1 MGGYANL
8 EGSLPMELRDY
19 LRAVRKRWWLVA
31 GSIVVA
37 LGAAMLVTTLTP
49 PKYSAS
55 VTFFVGTQTKGVS
68 DAYQGS
74 LFSQQRIKSYADLL
88 TSDRL
93 AQAIVDNDPMGRTAD
108 QVQESITANAIPD
121 TVLLEATVTD
131 GDRARALRLSQ
142 GLAKQFVALVQTLE
156 TPPGSDV
163 PTVWVE
169 VIAGPALA
177 AKPVSP
183 TPVRNA
189 GLALVLGLVLGV
201 GAAVLRETLDTSV
214 KSAPALAELT
224 GAAVLST
231 VPVDSRAKRAPLIVA
246 GSAGSV
252 RAEALRQ
259 LRTNLQFVNV
269 DAPARAIAVTSAV
282 PGEGKTTTACN
293 LAIVF
298 AEAGKR
304 VVIVDADLRRP
315 RVAEYLN
322 VEGAV
327 GLTNVLA
334 GQATVDDALQQWG
347 TSGVFVLPA
356 GSIPPNPSELL
367 GSRNME
373 ALLASLRQGFDVVI
387 VDTPPLLP
395 VTDGAVAATI
405 VDGTVLVFRC
415 GKTTTA
421 QARSAADA
429 LAAVDA
435 RVLGCVLN
443 MVPRKSSG
451 AYTYYDYGSRPA
463 GGRRDRAAEP
473 VAGSGKGADVHSW
486 ATVPTG
492 NLSVVYQA
500 GGAAGGNGALVRSD
514 DTMPVSPAPV
524 SSVPVSSAPVTS
536 PPFPPPP
543 HASNGGSRRKNS
555 GRAKVRG
562 AHAEDDTAVHGVA
575 RIRGSR

>member
-1 MGGYANL
+1 
-8 EGSLPMELRDY
+8 MELRDY

>member
-1 MGGYANL
+1 
-8 EGSLPMELRDY
+8 MELRDY
-19 LRAVRKRWWLVA
+19 LRAVRKRWWLVV
-31 GSIVVA
+31 GSVVVA
-37 LGAAMLVTTLTP
+37 LGAATLITTLTP
-49 PKYSAS
+49 SKYSAS
-55 VTFFVGTQTKGVS
+55 VVFFVGAQTKGGVS

-74 LFSQQRIKSYADLL
+74 LFSQQRIQSYADLL

-93 AQAIVDNDPMGRTAD
+93 AQAIVDHDAAGRTAA
-108 QVQESITANAIPD
+108 QVRESITATAVPN

-131 GDRARALRLSQ
+131 RDHTRALRLSQ
-142 GLAKQFVALVQTLE
+142 ELARQFVLLVKALE

-163 PTVWVE
+163 PAVWVE
-169 VIAGPALA
+169 VVSGPALA
-177 AKPVSP
+177 DRPVSP

-189 GLALVLGLVLGV
+189 VLALVVGLLLGV
-201 GAAVLRETLDTSV
+201 GGAVLRETLDASV
-214 KSAPALAELT
+214 KTAQALTETT

-231 VPVDSRAKRAPLIVA
+231 VPVDARAKRAPLIVA

-304 VVIVDADLRRP
+304 VVLVDADLRRP
-315 RVAEYLN
+315 RVAEYLD

-347 TSGVFVLPA
+347 DSGVFVLPA

-367 GSRNME
+367 GSRNMH
-373 ALLASLRQGFDVVI
+373 ALLASLRDGFDIVI

-395 VTDGAVAATI
+395 VTDGAVVATA
-405 VDGTVLVFRC
+405 VDGTVMVFRC
-415 GKTTTA
+415 GRTTAA
-421 QARSAADA
+421 QARSAAEA
-429 LAAVDA
+429 LGAVDA

-443 MVPRKSSG
+443 MTPRKSTG
-451 AYTYYDYGSRPA
+451 AYTYYEDY
-463 GGRRDRAAEP
+463 RARP
-473 VAGSGKGADVHSW
+473 VARHSREDSWSTGSF
-486 ATVPTG
+486 P
-492 NLSVVYQA
+492 VVYQST
-500 GGAAGGNGALVRSD
+500 AASADEVE
-514 DTMPVSPAPV
+514 PVSPAPV
-524 SSVPVSSAPVTS
+524 SGAPVSSAPVTGAPVS
-536 PPFPPPP
+536 SAPVARTAGIGRRKAAAGRARVR
-543 HASNGGSRRKNS
+543 ASRDDAAGVTGSR
-555 GRAKVRG
+555 
-562 AHAEDDTAVHGVA
+562 
-575 RIRGSR
+575 

>member
-1 MGGYANL
+1 
-8 EGSLPMELRDY
+8 MELRDY

-415 GKTTTA
+415 GKSTTA

-562 AHAEDDTAVHGVA
+562 AHAEDDTAVHDVA

>member
-1 MGGYANL
+1 
-8 EGSLPMELRDY
+8 MELRDY

-169 VIAGPALA
+169 VIAGPTLA

>member
-1 MGGYANL
+1 
-8 EGSLPMELRDY
+8 MELRDY

-49 PKYSAS
+49 PKYAAS

-131 GDRARALRLSQ
+131 GDRARALRLTQ

-177 AKPVSP
+177 ARPVSP

-214 KSAPALAELT
+214 KGAPALAELT

-231 VPVDSRAKRAPLIVA
+231 VPIDSRAKKAPLIVA

-347 TSGVFVLPA
+347 TSGVCVLPA

-451 AYTYYDYGSRPA
+451 AYTYYDYGSKPA
-463 GGRRDRAAEP
+463 AGRRDRAAEP
-473 VAGSGKGADVHSW
+473 VAGGGKGSDVHSW

-500 GGAAGGNGALVRSD
+500 GGAAGGNGSLVRGDGTIPLSQ
-514 DTMPVSPAPV
+514 A
-524 SSVPVSSAPVTS
+524 PVSSAPVSSSPVTS
-536 PPFPPPP
+536 PP
-543 HASNGGSRRKNS
+543 HTSNGGSRRKNS

>member
-1 MGGYANL
+1 
-8 EGSLPMELRDY
+8 MELRDY

-356 GSIPPNPSELL
+356 GSIPPE
-367 GSRNME
+367 
-373 ALLASLRQGFDVVI
+373 
-387 VDTPPLLP
+387 
-395 VTDGAVAATI
+395 
-405 VDGTVLVFRC
+405 
-415 GKTTTA
+415 
-421 QARSAADA
+421 
-429 LAAVDA
+429 
-435 RVLGCVLN
+435 
-443 MVPRKSSG
+443 
-451 AYTYYDYGSRPA
+451 PA
-463 GGRRDRAAEP
+463 
-473 VAGSGKGADVHSW
+473 W
-486 ATVPTG
+486 W
-492 NLSVVYQA
+492 
-500 GGAAGGNGALVRSD
+500 
-514 DTMPVSPAPV
+514 
-524 SSVPVSSAPVTS
+524 
-536 PPFPPPP
+536 
-543 HASNGGSRRKNS
+543 
-555 GRAKVRG
+555 
-562 AHAEDDTAVHGVA
+562 
-575 RIRGSR
+575 

>member
-1 MGGYANL
+1 
-8 EGSLPMELRDY
+8 
-19 LRAVRKRWWLVA
+19 
-31 GSIVVA
+31 
-37 LGAAMLVTTLTP
+37 
-49 PKYSAS
+49 
-55 VTFFVGTQTKGVS
+55 
-68 DAYQGS
+68 
-74 LFSQQRIKSYADLL
+74 
-88 TSDRL
+88 
-93 AQAIVDNDPMGRTAD
+93 
-108 QVQESITANAIPD
+108 
-121 TVLLEATVTD
+121 
-131 GDRARALRLSQ
+131 
-142 GLAKQFVALVQTLE
+142 
-156 TPPGSDV
+156 
-163 PTVWVE
+163 
-169 VIAGPALA
+169 
-177 AKPVSP
+177 
-183 TPVRNA
+183 
-189 GLALVLGLVLGV
+189 
-201 GAAVLRETLDTSV
+201 
-214 KSAPALAELT
+214 
-224 GAAVLST
+224 
-231 VPVDSRAKRAPLIVA
+231 
-246 GSAGSV
+246 
-252 RAEALRQ
+252 
-259 LRTNLQFVNV
+259 
-269 DAPARAIAVTSAV
+269 
-282 PGEGKTTTACN
+282 
-293 LAIVF
+293 
-298 AEAGKR
+298 
-304 VVIVDADLRRP
+304 
-315 RVAEYLN
+315 
-322 VEGAV
+322 
-327 GLTNVLA
+327 
-334 GQATVDDALQQWG
+334 
-347 TSGVFVLPA
+347 VLPA

-421 QARSAADA
+421 QVRSAADA

>member
-1 MGGYANL
+1 
-8 EGSLPMELRDY
+8 MELRDY

-562 AHAEDDTAVHGVA
+562 AHAEDDTAVYGVA

>member
-1 MGGYANL
+1 
-8 EGSLPMELRDY
+8 MELRDY
-19 LRAVRKRWWLVA
+19 LRAVRKRWWLVV
-31 GSIVVA
+31 GSVVVA
-37 LGAAMLVTTLTP
+37 LGVAALVTALTP

-93 AQAIVDNDPMGRTAD
+93 AQAIVDNDPVGRTAD
-108 QVQESITANAIPD
+108 QVRAAITANAVPD
-121 TVLLEATVTD
+121 TVLLEVTVTD

-169 VIAGPALA
+169 VIAGPTLA
-177 AKPVSP
+177 DKPVSP

-214 KSAPALAELT
+214 KSAQALAELT

-231 VPVDSRAKRAPLIVA
+231 VPVDPRAKRAPLIVA

-269 DAPARAIAVTSAV
+269 DSPARAIAVTSAV

-315 RVAEYLN
+315 RVAEYLG

-334 GQATVDDALQQWG
+334 GQTTVDEALQQWAG
-347 TSGVFVLPA
+347 SGVFVLAA

-373 ALLASLRQGFDVVI
+373 ALLASLRMGFDIVI

-395 VTDGAVAATI
+395 VTDGAVVATL

-415 GKTTTA
+415 GRTTA
-421 QARSAADA
+421 AQTRAAAEA

-443 MVPRKSSG
+443 LTPRKG
-451 AYTYYDYGSRPA
+451 IGTYAYYDYRVK
-463 GGRRDRAAEP
+463 P
-473 VAGSGKGADVHSW
+473 VARRGSSTPAPAPSDAPDW

-492 NLSVVYQA
+492 NLSVVYRSTPPA
-500 GGAAGGNGALVRSD
+500 GEPAPTPVSSS
-514 DTMPVSPAPV
+514 PVSPAPV
-524 SSVPVSSAPVTS
+524 TGAPASSHGSHGS
-536 PPFPPPP
+536 
-543 HASNGGSRRKNS
+543 HGGRRKGHAA

-562 AHAEDDTAVHGVA
+562 AHGDDPSVVGFGRV
-575 RIRGSR
+575 RESR

>member
-1 MGGYANL
+1 
-8 EGSLPMELRDY
+8 MELRDY

-562 AHAEDDTAVHGVA
+562 AHAEDDTAVHDVA

>member
-1 MGGYANL
+1 
-8 EGSLPMELRDY
+8 MELRDY

-93 AQAIVDNDPMGRTAD
+93 AQAIVDNDPMGRTPD